1 MYKNNLK
8 TFDSEEAN
16 RIISMLANC
25 EFLLRLCWEPHLI
38 LRDTGFFVK
47 CVNKIFKILFIT
59 WP

>member
-16 RIISMLANC
+16 RIIFMLANC
-25 EFLLRLCWEPHLI
+25 EFLTLCWEPHLI